1 MFIRAASCILL
12 VASRDTTKVL
22 LNSRYG
28 RAQPLRHAPV
38 RRAPF
43 AVHGLRK
50 CNSQTLNPFYS
61 RGDQR
66 EGGAGRSRGS
76 TRSTATHSDP
86 PPLRLWDLTDGDCP
100 KTSPPWRAMCPGR
113 FDLCRTESP
122 VSPGCRPPPLAYQN
136 PCLTERLRFFPKALK
151 SNTYVAEK
159 LNCLE
164 LFHARP
170 DARFEALLRLWV
182 SNRWRID
189 RPRSCLEPAGFNHH
203 VSKHVQDR
211 QPERRQQARTSDRSE
226 RDLHLTAF

>member
-1 MFIRAASCILL
+1 MSDRISGVTRLSTSATSLPKLL
-12 VASRDTTKVL
+12 PDR
-22 LNSRYG
+22 
-28 RAQPLRHAPV
+28 
-38 RRAPF
+38 
-43 AVHGLRK
+43 
-50 CNSQTLNPFYS
+50 TL
-61 RGDQR
+61 
-66 EGGAGRSRGS
+66 
-76 TRSTATHSDP
+76 T
-86 PPLRLWDLTDGDCP
+86 L
-100 KTSPPWRAMCPGR
+100 
-113 FDLCRTESP
+113 
-122 VSPGCRPPPLAYQN
+122 
-136 PCLTERLRFFPKALK
+136 FPKALK

-211 QPERRQQARTSDRSE
+211 QPERRQQARTADRSE